1 MSQTLQYCQRSY
13 FENTLIVR
21 KAAECNLWELLI
33 IVNLFRA
40 LKQQHVGLNGKR
52 QHEGEITAI
61 KLALKTVCLSLERL
75 IFRVI
80 LISLMKLSTTP
91 APINSRRV
99 SARRNELIARRKAG
113 KAFIHCR
120 GQILGSTAF
129 LSQVFHLLCAW

>member
-75 IFRVI
+75 IFSDPYQFNEI
-80 LISLMKLSTTP
+80 KHYPSSHKFPKCISQ
-91 APINSRRV
+91 
-99 SARRNELIARRKAG
+99 EE
-113 KAFIHCR
+113 
-120 GQILGSTAF
+120 
-129 LSQVFHLLCAW
+129 